1 MKNTPEPVTANND
14 SAAAAKPAESV
25 TMVADSGM
33 GDVRIHDGV
42 IATLARKAVLK
53 VDGVSRLSGNTL
65 VDNFAEIVGSR
76 RMQSRAIAI
85 TVNENNQIDIEIK
98 INIKMGYTIPDVAE
112 NVQKAV
118 ISMVEDVT
126 GMTVKF
132 VHVLIQDVDDDIP
145 DDDED
150 GEEALN

>member
-98 INIKMGYTIPDVAE
+98 INIKMGYTVPDVAE

-118 ISMVEDVT
+118 ISMVEKIT
-126 GMTVKF
+126 GMDVKF
-132 VHVLIQDVDDDIP
+132 VHVLIQDVDDEIP
-145 DDDED
+145 DDDEED
-150 GEEALN
+150 EALN

>member
-1 MKNTPEPVTANND
+1 MKNTPEPVAANND

-98 INIKMGYTIPDVAE
+98 INIKMGYTVPDVAE

-118 ISMVEDVT
+118 ISMVEKIT
-126 GMTVKF
+126 GMDVKF
-132 VHVLIQDVDDDIP
+132 VHVLIQDVDDEIP
-145 DDDED
+145 DDDEED
-150 GEEALN
+150 EELN

>member
-1 MKNTPEPVTANND
+1 
-14 SAAAAKPAESV
+14 
-25 TMVADSGM
+25 
-33 GDVRIHDGV
+33 
-42 IATLARKAVLK
+42 
-53 VDGVSRLSGNTL
+53 
-65 VDNFAEIVGSR
+65 
-76 RMQSRAIAI
+76 
-85 TVNENNQIDIEIK
+85 
-98 INIKMGYTIPDVAE
+98 MGYTIPDVAE

>member
-1 MKNTPEPVTANND
+1 MKNTPEPVVEKND
-14 SAAAAKPAESV
+14 AAAVKPAESV
-25 TMVADSGM
+25 TMIADSGM

-42 IATLARKAVLK
+42 IATLARKAVLN
-53 VDGVSRLSGNTL
+53 VEGVSRLSGNAL

-85 TVNENNQIDIEIK
+85 AVNENNQIDIEIK

>member
-1 MKNTPEPVTANND
+1 MKNTPEPVAANND

-98 INIKMGYTIPDVAE
+98 INIKMGYTVPDVAE

-118 ISMVEDVT
+118 ISMVEKIT
-126 GMTVKF
+126 GMDVKF
-132 VHVLIQDVDDDIP
+132 VHVLIQDVDDEIP
-145 DDDED
+145 DDDEED
-150 GEEALN
+150 EALN